1 MAVREMH
8 RREEREREGEKPRQV
23 LEMNDNSQ
31 FFITNFPENSIPQSS
46 AFMEVFVIADLNG
59 L

>member
-8 RREEREREGEKPRQV
+8 RREERERGEKPRQV
-23 LEMNDNSQ
+23 LEMNENSQ
-31 FFITNFPENSIPQSS
+31 FFITNFPENSIPQSP
-46 AFMEVFVIADLNG
+46 AFMEVFVNADLNV

>member
-1 MAVREMH
+1 MH

-23 LEMNDNSQ
+23 LEMNENSQ
-31 FFITNFPENSIPQSS
+31 FFITNFPENSIPQSP